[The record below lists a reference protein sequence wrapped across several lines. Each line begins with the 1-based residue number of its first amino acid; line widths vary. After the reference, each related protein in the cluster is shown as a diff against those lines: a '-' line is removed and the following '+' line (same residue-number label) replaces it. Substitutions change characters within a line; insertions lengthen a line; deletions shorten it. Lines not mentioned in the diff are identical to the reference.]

1 MNIQDKVAVITGGAS
16 GLGLATAKA
25 LKEKGAKLMLLDLNE
40 DNAKAAVA
48 ELGENADYCITNV
61 IEEDNVKAAMDK
73 TVEKFGAIHILI
85 NCAGIQYIS
94 KIENFPTNE
103 WRKVIDI
110 NLTSSFITSKNI
122 IPVMKKNNSGRI
134 INISSVHGL
143 VASENKSA
151 YVASKHGLI
160 GLTKAIALEL
170 SKTKITCN
178 AISPGWVLTPLVEK
192 QIKKLASKNKTSIE
206 IEKKN
211 LLFEKHPNQ
220 KFVSGKEIASLVNF
234 LISKDAQNITGSSY
248 SIDGG
253 WVSV

>member
-1 MNIQDKVAVITGGAS
+1 MKNILITGGAGGI
-16 GLGLATAKA
+16 GL
-25 LKEKGAKLMLLDLNE
+25 DI
-40 DNAKAAVA
+40 VHYF
-48 ELGENADYCITNV
+48 ENKNYNI
-61 IEEDNVKAAMDK
+61 IILDK
-73 TVEKFGAIHILI
+73 TSKKNFKKNYTKIKKNIFYFEVDLVEIKKTEKKIQEIISKFKKIDVLI

-94 KIENFPTNE
+94 TIENFPTNE
-103 WRKVIDI
+103 WKKVIDI

-122 IPVMKKNNSGRI
+122 IPVMKQNNSGRI

-206 IEKKN
+206 LEKKN

>member
-1 MNIQDKVAVITGGAS
+1 MKNILITGGAGGI
-16 GLGLATAKA
+16 GLEIVHYF
-25 LKEKGAKLMLLDLNE
+25 EKKNFNIIIL
-40 DNAKAAVA
+40 
-48 ELGENADYCITNV
+48 
-61 IEEDNVKAAMDK
+61 DK
-73 TVEKFGAIHILI
+73 TLKKDFKKNFKKIKKNIFYFEVDLLEIKKTEKKIQQIISKFKTIDILI

-122 IPVMKKNNSGRI
+122 IPVMKNNNSGRI

-192 QIKKLASKNKTSIE
+192 QIKRLASKNKTSIE

>member
-1 MNIQDKVAVITGGAS
+1 MKNILITGGA
-16 GLGLATAKA
+16 GGIGI
-25 LKEKGAKLMLLDLNE
+25 EI
-40 DNAKAAVA
+40 VHYF
-48 ELGENADYCITNV
+48 ENKNYNV
-61 IEEDNVKAAMDK
+61 IILDK
-73 TVEKFGAIHILI
+73 TLKKDFKKNYKKIKKNIFYFEVDLLEIKKTEKKIQQIISKFKTIDILI

>member
-1 MNIQDKVAVITGGAS
+1 MKNILITGGAGGI
-16 GLGLATAKA
+16 GL
-25 LKEKGAKLMLLDLNE
+25 EI
-40 DNAKAAVA
+40 VHYF
-48 ELGENADYCITNV
+48 ENKNYNV
-61 IEEDNVKAAMDK
+61 IILDK
-73 TVEKFGAIHILI
+73 TLKKDFKKNYKKIKKNIFYFETDLLEIKKTEKKIQQIISKFKTIDILI

-94 KIENFPTNE
+94 EIENFPTNE

>member
-1 MNIQDKVAVITGGAS
+1 MKNILITGGAGGI
-16 GLGLATAKA
+16 GL
-25 LKEKGAKLMLLDLNE
+25 DI
-40 DNAKAAVA
+40 VHYF
-48 ELGENADYCITNV
+48 ENKNYNI
-61 IEEDNVKAAMDK
+61 IILDK
-73 TVEKFGAIHILI
+73 TSKKNFKKNYTKIKKNIFYFEVDLVEIKKTEKKIQEIISKFKKIDVLI

-94 KIENFPTNE
+94 TIENFPTNE
-103 WRKVIDI
+103 WKKVIDI

-122 IPVMKKNNSGRI
+122 IPVMKQNNSGRI

-253 WVSV
+253 WISV

>member
-1 MNIQDKVAVITGGAS
+1 MKNILITGGAGGI
-16 GLGLATAKA
+16 GL
-25 LKEKGAKLMLLDLNE
+25 EI
-40 DNAKAAVA
+40 VHYF
-48 ELGENADYCITNV
+48 ENKNYNI
-61 IEEDNVKAAMDK
+61 IILDK
-73 TVEKFGAIHILI
+73 TSKKNFKKNYTKIKKNIFYFEVDLVEIKKTEKKIQEIISKFKKIDVLI

-94 KIENFPTNE
+94 TIENFPTNE
-103 WRKVIDI
+103 WKKVIDI

-206 IEKKN
+206 LEKKN

>member
-1 MNIQDKVAVITGGAS
+1 MKNILITGGAGGI
-16 GLGLATAKA
+16 GLEIVHYF
-25 LKEKGAKLMLLDLNE
+25 EKKNFNIIIL
-40 DNAKAAVA
+40 
-48 ELGENADYCITNV
+48 
-61 IEEDNVKAAMDK
+61 DK
-73 TVEKFGAIHILI
+73 TLKKNFKKIKKNIFYFEVDLLEIKKTEKKIQQIISKFKTIDILI

-110 NLTSSFITSKNI
+110 NLTSSFITSKYI

>member
-1 MNIQDKVAVITGGAS
+1 MKNILITGGAGGI
-16 GLGLATAKA
+16 GLEIVHYF
-25 LKEKGAKLMLLDLNE
+25 EKKNFNIIIL
-40 DNAKAAVA
+40 
-48 ELGENADYCITNV
+48 
-61 IEEDNVKAAMDK
+61 DK
-73 TVEKFGAIHILI
+73 TLKKDFKKNYKKIKKNIFYFEVNLLEIKKTEKKIQQIISKFKTIDILI

-103 WRKVIDI
+103 WRKVVDI

-122 IPVMKKNNSGRI
+122 ISAMKKNNSGRI

-253 WVSV
+253 WISV

>member
-1 MNIQDKVAVITGGAS
+1 MNFLYCLDENYNIQSFIS
-16 GLGLATAKA
+16 ILSL
-25 LKEKGAKLMLLDLNE
+25 LENCNEKINLF
-40 DNAKAAVA
+40 
-48 ELGENADYCITNV
+48 I
-61 IEEDNVKAAMDK
+61 
-73 TVEKFGAIHILI
+73 IHK
-85 NCAGIQYIS
+85 NPKSFSKYIS

-110 NLTSSFITSKNI
+110 NLTSSFITSKYI

>member
-1 MNIQDKVAVITGGAS
+1 MKNILITGGAGGI
-16 GLGLATAKA
+16 GLEIVHYF
-25 LKEKGAKLMLLDLNE
+25 EKKNFNIIIL
-40 DNAKAAVA
+40 
-48 ELGENADYCITNV
+48 
-61 IEEDNVKAAMDK
+61 DK
-73 TVEKFGAIHILI
+73 TLKKDFKKNFKKIKKNIFYFEVDLLEIKKTEKKIQQIISKFKTIDILI

-253 WVSV
+253 WISV

>member
-1 MNIQDKVAVITGGAS
+1 MKNILITGGAS
-16 GLGLATAKA
+16 GIGL
-25 LKEKGAKLMLLDLNE
+25 EI
-40 DNAKAAVA
+40 VHYF
-48 ELGENADYCITNV
+48 ENKNYNV
-61 IEEDNVKAAMDK
+61 IILDK
-73 TVEKFGAIHILI
+73 TLKKDFKKNYKKIKKNIFYFEVDLLEIKKTEKKIQQIISKFKTIDILI

-94 KIENFPTNE
+94 EIENFPTNE

-192 QIKKLASKNKTSIE
+192 QIKRLASKNKTSIE

>member
-1 MNIQDKVAVITGGAS
+1 MLKNILITGGAGGI
-16 GLGLATAKA
+16 GL
-25 LKEKGAKLMLLDLNE
+25 EIVNYF
-40 DNAKAAVA
+40 
-48 ELGENADYCITNV
+48 ENKNFNI
-61 IEEDNVKAAMDK
+61 IILDK
-73 TVEKFGAIHILI
+73 TSKKNFKTNFKKPKKNIIYFEADLLKLKITEKKIQDIILKYKTIDILI

-94 KIENFPTNE
+94 AVENFPTKE
-103 WRKVIDI
+103 WKKVIDI
-110 NLTSSFITSKNI
+110 NLTSSFITSKTI
-122 IPVMKKNNSGRI
+122 IPVMKKNKWGRI

-206 IEKKN
+206 LEKKN

-220 KFVSGKEIASLVNF
+220 KFVSGREIASLVNF

-253 WVSV
+253 WISV

>member
-1 MNIQDKVAVITGGAS
+1 MKNILITGGAGGI
-16 GLGLATAKA
+16 GL
-25 LKEKGAKLMLLDLNE
+25 EI
-40 DNAKAAVA
+40 VHYF
-48 ELGENADYCITNV
+48 ENKNYNV
-61 IEEDNVKAAMDK
+61 IILDK
-73 TVEKFGAIHILI
+73 TLKKDFKKNYKKIKRKIFYFEVDILEIKKTEKKIQQIISKFKTIDILI

-110 NLTSSFITSKNI
+110 NLTSSFITSKYI
-122 IPVMKKNNSGRI
+122 IPMMKKNNSGRI

-192 QIKKLASKNKTSIE
+192 QIKKQASKNKTSIE

>member
-1 MNIQDKVAVITGGAS
+1 LIMKNILITGGAGGI
-16 GLGLATAKA
+16 GLEIVHYFEKKNFNIIILDKS
-25 LKEKGAKLMLLDLNE
+25 LKKDFKKNYKKIKKNIFYFEVDLLEIKKTEKKIQQIIS
-40 DNAKAAVA
+40 KF
-48 ELGENADYCITNV
+48 
-61 IEEDNVKAAMDK
+61 K
-73 TVEKFGAIHILI
+73 TIDILI

-94 KIENFPTNE
+94 EIENFPTNE

-192 QIKKLASKNKTSIE
+192 QIKRLASKNKTSIE

-234 LISKDAQNITGSSY
+234 LISKDAKNITGSSY

-253 WVSV
+253 WISV

>member
-1 MNIQDKVAVITGGAS
+1 MKNILITGGAGGI
-16 GLGLATAKA
+16 GLEIVHYF
-25 LKEKGAKLMLLDLNE
+25 EKKNFNIIIL
-40 DNAKAAVA
+40 
-48 ELGENADYCITNV
+48 
-61 IEEDNVKAAMDK
+61 DK
-73 TVEKFGAIHILI
+73 TLKKDFKKNYKKIKKNIFYFEVDLLEIKKTEKKIQQIISKFKTIDILI

-192 QIKKLASKNKTSIE
+192 QIKKLASKNKTSKE
-206 IEKKN
+206 LEKKN

-253 WVSV
+253 WISV

>member
-1 MNIQDKVAVITGGAS
+1 MKNILITGGAGGI
-16 GLGLATAKA
+16 GLEIVHYF
-25 LKEKGAKLMLLDLNE
+25 EKKNFNIIIL
-40 DNAKAAVA
+40 
-48 ELGENADYCITNV
+48 
-61 IEEDNVKAAMDK
+61 DK
-73 TVEKFGAIHILI
+73 TLKKDFKQNYKKIKKNIFYFEADLLEIKKTEKKIQQIISKFKTIDILI

-94 KIENFPTNE
+94 EIENFPTNE

>member
-1 MNIQDKVAVITGGAS
+1 MKNILITGGAGGI
-16 GLGLATAKA
+16 GLEIVHYF
-25 LKEKGAKLMLLDLNE
+25 EKKNFNIIIL
-40 DNAKAAVA
+40 
-48 ELGENADYCITNV
+48 
-61 IEEDNVKAAMDK
+61 DK
-73 TVEKFGAIHILI
+73 TLKKDFKKNFNKIKKNIFYFEVDLLEIKKTEKKIQQIISKFKTIDILI

-122 IPVMKKNNSGRI
+122 IPVMKNNNSGRI

>member
-1 MNIQDKVAVITGGAS
+1 MKNILITGGAGGI
-16 GLGLATAKA
+16 GLEIVHYF
-25 LKEKGAKLMLLDLNE
+25 EKKNFNIIIL
-40 DNAKAAVA
+40 
-48 ELGENADYCITNV
+48 
-61 IEEDNVKAAMDK
+61 DK
-73 TVEKFGAIHILI
+73 TLKKDFKKNYKKIKKNIFYFEVDLLEIKKTEKKVQQIISKFKTIDILI

-192 QIKKLASKNKTSIE
+192 QIKRLASKNKTSIE

>member
-1 MNIQDKVAVITGGAS
+1 MKNILITGGAGGI
-16 GLGLATAKA
+16 GL
-25 LKEKGAKLMLLDLNE
+25 EI
-40 DNAKAAVA
+40 VHYF
-48 ELGENADYCITNV
+48 ENKNYNV
-61 IEEDNVKAAMDK
+61 IILDK
-73 TVEKFGAIHILI
+73 TLKKDFKKNYKKIKKNIFYFEVDLLEIKKTEKKIQQIISQFKTIDILI

-178 AISPGWVLTPLVEK
+178 AICPGWVLTPLVEK
-192 QIKKLASKNKTSIE
+192 QIKKQASKNKTSIE

>member
-1 MNIQDKVAVITGGAS
+1 MKNILITGGAGGI
-16 GLGLATAKA
+16 GLEIVHYF
-25 LKEKGAKLMLLDLNE
+25 EKKNFNIIIL
-40 DNAKAAVA
+40 
-48 ELGENADYCITNV
+48 
-61 IEEDNVKAAMDK
+61 DK
-73 TVEKFGAIHILI
+73 TLKKDFKKIYKKIKKNIFYFEVDLLEIKKTEKKIQQIISKFKTIDILI

-94 KIENFPTNE
+94 EIENFPTNE

-122 IPVMKKNNSGRI
+122 IPVMKQNNSGRI

>member
-1 MNIQDKVAVITGGAS
+1 MKNILITGGAGGI
-16 GLGLATAKA
+16 GLEIVHYF
-25 LKEKGAKLMLLDLNE
+25 EKKNFNIIIL
-40 DNAKAAVA
+40 
-48 ELGENADYCITNV
+48 
-61 IEEDNVKAAMDK
+61 DK
-73 TVEKFGAIHILI
+73 TLKKDFKKNYKKIKKNIFYFEVDLLEIKKTEKKIQQIISKFKTIDILI

-94 KIENFPTNE
+94 EIENFPTNE

-110 NLTSSFITSKNI
+110 NLTSSFITSKYI

>member
-1 MNIQDKVAVITGGAS
+1 MKNILITGGAGGI
-16 GLGLATAKA
+16 GLEIVHYF
-25 LKEKGAKLMLLDLNE
+25 EKKNFNIIIL
-40 DNAKAAVA
+40 
-48 ELGENADYCITNV
+48 
-61 IEEDNVKAAMDK
+61 DK
-73 TVEKFGAIHILI
+73 TSKKNFKTNFKKPKKNIIYFEADLLKLKITEKKIQDIILKYKTIDILI

-94 KIENFPTNE
+94 AVENFPTKE
-103 WRKVIDI
+103 WKKVIDI
-110 NLTSSFITSKNI
+110 NLTSSFITSKTI
-122 IPVMKKNNSGRI
+122 IPVMKKNKWGRI

-206 IEKKN
+206 LEKKN

-220 KFVSGKEIASLVNF
+220 KFVSGREIASLVNF

-253 WVSV
+253 WISV

>member
-1 MNIQDKVAVITGGAS
+1 MKKNF
-16 GLGLATAKA
+16 
-25 LKEKGAKLMLLDLNE
+25 
-40 DNAKAAVA
+40 
-48 ELGENADYCITNV
+48 NV
-61 IEEDNVKAAMDK
+61 IILDK
-73 TVEKFGAIHILI
+73 TLKKDFKKNYKKIKKNIFYFEVDLLEIKKTEKKIQEIISKFKIIDILI

-110 NLTSSFITSKNI
+110 NLTSSFITSKYI

-220 KFVSGKEIASLVNF
+220 KFVSGKEIASIVNF

>member
-1 MNIQDKVAVITGGAS
+1 MKNILITGGAGGI
-16 GLGLATAKA
+16 GLEIVHYF
-25 LKEKGAKLMLLDLNE
+25 EKKNFNIIIL
-40 DNAKAAVA
+40 
-48 ELGENADYCITNV
+48 
-61 IEEDNVKAAMDK
+61 DK
-73 TVEKFGAIHILI
+73 TLKKDFKINFKKIKKNIFYFEVDLLEIKKTEKKIQQIISKFKTIDILI

-110 NLTSSFITSKNI
+110 NLTSSFITSKYI

>member
-1 MNIQDKVAVITGGAS
+1 MKNILITGGAGGI
-16 GLGLATAKA
+16 GL
-25 LKEKGAKLMLLDLNE
+25 EI
-40 DNAKAAVA
+40 VHYF
-48 ELGENADYCITNV
+48 ENKNYNV
-61 IEEDNVKAAMDK
+61 IILDK
-73 TVEKFGAIHILI
+73 TLKKDFKKNYKKIKKNIFYFEVDLLEIKKTEKKIQQIISKFKTIDILI

-94 KIENFPTNE
+94 KIEDFPTNE

-151 YVASKHGLI
+151 YIASKHGLI

-253 WVSV
+253 WISV

>member
-1 MNIQDKVAVITGGAS
+1 MKNILITGGAGGI
-16 GLGLATAKA
+16 GLEIVHYFEKKNFNIIILDKS
-25 LKEKGAKLMLLDLNE
+25 LKKDFKKNYKKIKKNIFYFEVDLLEIKKTEKKIQQIIS
-40 DNAKAAVA
+40 KF
-48 ELGENADYCITNV
+48 
-61 IEEDNVKAAMDK
+61 K
-73 TVEKFGAIHILI
+73 TIDILI

-94 KIENFPTNE
+94 EIENFPTNE

-192 QIKKLASKNKTSIE
+192 QIKKLASINKTSIE

>member
-1 MNIQDKVAVITGGAS
+1 MKNILITGGAGGI
-16 GLGLATAKA
+16 GL
-25 LKEKGAKLMLLDLNE
+25 EI
-40 DNAKAAVA
+40 VHYF
-48 ELGENADYCITNV
+48 ENKNYNV
-61 IEEDNVKAAMDK
+61 IILDK
-73 TVEKFGAIHILI
+73 TLKKDFKKNYKKIKKNIFYFEVDLLEIKKTEKKIQQIISKFKTIDILI

-192 QIKKLASKNKTSIE
+192 QIKKLASINKTSIE

-234 LISKDAQNITGSSY
+234 LISKDAKNITGSSY

-253 WVSV
+253 WISV

>member
-1 MNIQDKVAVITGGAS
+1 MKNILITGGAGGI
-16 GLGLATAKA
+16 GL
-25 LKEKGAKLMLLDLNE
+25 EI
-40 DNAKAAVA
+40 VHYF
-48 ELGENADYCITNV
+48 ENKNYNV
-61 IEEDNVKAAMDK
+61 IILDK
-73 TVEKFGAIHILI
+73 TLKKDFKKNYKKIKKNIFYFETDLLEIKKTEKKIQQIISKFKTIDILI

-122 IPVMKKNNSGRI
+122 IPVMKKNKSGRI

>member
-1 MNIQDKVAVITGGAS
+1 MKKKNFNIII
-16 GLGLATAKA
+16 L
-25 LKEKGAKLMLLDLNE
+25 
-40 DNAKAAVA
+40 
-48 ELGENADYCITNV
+48 
-61 IEEDNVKAAMDK
+61 DK
-73 TVEKFGAIHILI
+73 TLKKDFKKNFNKIKKNIFYFEVDLLEIKKTEKKIQQIISKFKTIDILI

-110 NLTSSFITSKNI
+110 NLTSSFITSKYI
-122 IPVMKKNNSGRI
+122 IPMMKKNNSGRI

>member
-1 MNIQDKVAVITGGAS
+1 MKNILITGGAGGI
-16 GLGLATAKA
+16 GL
-25 LKEKGAKLMLLDLNE
+25 EI
-40 DNAKAAVA
+40 VHYF
-48 ELGENADYCITNV
+48 ENKNYNV
-61 IEEDNVKAAMDK
+61 IILDK
-73 TVEKFGAIHILI
+73 ILKKDFKKNYKKIKKNIFYFEVNLLEIKKTEKKIQQIISKFKTIDILI

-94 KIENFPTNE
+94 EIENFPTNE

-110 NLTSSFITSKNI
+110 NLTSSFITSKYI

-206 IEKKN
+206 LEKKN

>member
-1 MNIQDKVAVITGGAS
+1 MKNILITGGAGGI
-16 GLGLATAKA
+16 GLEIVHYF
-25 LKEKGAKLMLLDLNE
+25 EKKNFNIIIL
-40 DNAKAAVA
+40 
-48 ELGENADYCITNV
+48 
-61 IEEDNVKAAMDK
+61 DK
-73 TVEKFGAIHILI
+73 TLKKDFKKNYKKIKKNIFYFEVNLLEIKKTEKKIQQIISKFKTIDILI

-94 KIENFPTNE
+94 EIENFPTNE

-192 QIKKLASKNKTSIE
+192 QIKKQASKNKTSIE

-253 WVSV
+253 WISV

>member
-1 MNIQDKVAVITGGAS
+1 MKNILITGGAGGI
-16 GLGLATAKA
+16 GLEIVHYF
-25 LKEKGAKLMLLDLNE
+25 EKKNFNIIIL
-40 DNAKAAVA
+40 
-48 ELGENADYCITNV
+48 
-61 IEEDNVKAAMDK
+61 DK
-73 TVEKFGAIHILI
+73 TLKKDFKKNYKKIKKNIFYLEADILEIKKTEKKIQQIISKFKTIDILI

-94 KIENFPTNE
+94 EIENFPTNE

-122 IPVMKKNNSGRI
+122 IPVMKQNNSGRI

>member
-1 MNIQDKVAVITGGAS
+1 MKNILITGGAGGI
-16 GLGLATAKA
+16 GLEIVHYF
-25 LKEKGAKLMLLDLNE
+25 EKKNFNIIIL
-40 DNAKAAVA
+40 
-48 ELGENADYCITNV
+48 
-61 IEEDNVKAAMDK
+61 DK
-73 TVEKFGAIHILI
+73 TSKKNFKKNYTKIKKNIFYFEVDLVEIKKTEKKIQEIISKFKKIDVLI

-94 KIENFPTNE
+94 RIENFPTNE
-103 WRKVIDI
+103 WKKVIDI

-122 IPVMKKNNSGRI
+122 IPVMKQNNSGRI

>member
-1 MNIQDKVAVITGGAS
+1 MKNIIITGGAGGI
-16 GLGLATAKA
+16 GL
-25 LKEKGAKLMLLDLNE
+25 EI
-40 DNAKAAVA
+40 VHYF
-48 ELGENADYCITNV
+48 ENKNYNV
-61 IEEDNVKAAMDK
+61 IILDK
-73 TVEKFGAIHILI
+73 TLKKDFKKNYKKIKKNIFYFEVNLLEIKKTEKKIQQIISKFKTIDILI

-103 WRKVIDI
+103 WKKVIDI

>member
-1 MNIQDKVAVITGGAS
+1 MKNILITGGAGGI
-16 GLGLATAKA
+16 GLEIVHYFEKKNFNIIILDKT
-25 LKEKGAKLMLLDLNE
+25 LKKDFKKIYKKIKKNIFYFELDLLE
-40 DNAKAAVA
+40 IK
-48 ELGENADYCITNV
+48 
-61 IEEDNVKAAMDK
+61 K
-73 TVEKFGAIHILI
+73 TEKKIQQIISKFKTIDILI

-94 KIENFPTNE
+94 KIEDFPTNE

-122 IPVMKKNNSGRI
+122 IPVMKQNNSGRI

-151 YVASKHGLI
+151 YIASKHGLI

-253 WVSV
+253 WISV

>member
-1 MNIQDKVAVITGGAS
+1 MKNILITGGAGGI
-16 GLGLATAKA
+16 GLEIVHYFEKKNFNIIILDKT
-25 LKEKGAKLMLLDLNE
+25 LKKDFKKIYKKIKKNIFYFELDLLE
-40 DNAKAAVA
+40 IK
-48 ELGENADYCITNV
+48 
-61 IEEDNVKAAMDK
+61 K
-73 TVEKFGAIHILI
+73 TEKKIQQIISKFKTIDILI

-94 KIENFPTNE
+94 KIEDFPTNE

-253 WVSV
+253 WISV